1 MAPLS
6 LLCLDASTSGS
17 NIGERISGQ
26 PVARSIARQRRI
38 ERLHLRV
45 CGRDRHKQEECAR
58 NEGPVRGAGITA
70 RVVNECGRELQLV
83 PLDGLGGRASYVLRL
98 VAQSESSRQFPL
110 MPFLQLA
117 EDHRTCQPLTQLH
130 L

>member
-1 MAPLS
+1 M
-6 LLCLDASTSGS
+6 
-17 NIGERISGQ
+17 
-26 PVARSIARQRRI
+26 RR
-38 ERLHLRV
+38 
-45 CGRDRHKQEECAR
+45 
-58 NEGPVRGAGITA
+58 PVRGAGITA
-70 RVVNECGRELQLV
+70 RVVNERGRELQLV
-83 PLDGLGGRASYVLRL
+83 PLDGSGGRASYVLRL